1 MNLPKK
7 LIRLDDGAEF
17 FLNEITQLYFLWT
30 PGCEEHLS
38 HEYSYE
44 RLMEDS
50 RSKGKFK
57 VADGT
62 EDILAMRRAWFD
74 KLKSEWN
81 DDERAWFDKLKSD
94 WDDD

>member
-7 LIRLDDGAEF
+7 LIRWDDGAEF
-17 FLNEITQLYFLWT
+17 LLNEITQLYFLWT

-62 EDILAMRRAWFD
+62 EDVHAMRKAWVESFVSNSD
-74 KLKSEWN
+74 GHGN
-81 DDERAWFDKLKSD
+81 DDD
-94 WDDD
+94 